1 MNLFFT
7 LIFLM
12 LSTREKI
19 GIGNLIQ
26 KPEKYINKEVLVQ
39 GKIVDVCQGSG
50 CWVLIEENENKI
62 LAKSIDHKITFPMD
76 SKGKIVEVKGILRG
90 KIKSSCDIKEHEEE
104 GHKCPSPEYF
114 IEIKQ
119 AKIIK

>member
-19 GIGNLIQ
+19 GIGNLTQ

-39 GKIVDVCQGSG
+39 GKIVDVCQDSG
-50 CWVLIEENENKI
+50 CWVLIEENKNKI
-62 LAKSIDHKITFPMD
+62 LAKSIDHKITFPKD
-76 SKGKIVEVKGILRG
+76 SKGKIVEVRGILRG
-90 KIKSSCDIKEHEEE
+90 KIKSCCDIKEQEKE
-104 GHKCPSPEYF
+104 GHKCPTPEYF

-119 AKIIK
+119 AKIIE